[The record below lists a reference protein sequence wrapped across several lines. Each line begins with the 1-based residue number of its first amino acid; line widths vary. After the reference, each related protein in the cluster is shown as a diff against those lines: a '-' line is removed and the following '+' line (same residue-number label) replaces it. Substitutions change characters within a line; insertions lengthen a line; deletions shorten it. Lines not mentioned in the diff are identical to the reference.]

1 MMQPDPIALIRGLC
15 DGLIREPAL
24 QIDYPRWLEERLAEA
39 EAPGQPSTPPGGP
52 DPGDAL
58 EALDAVH
65 AVLDEFDPSSR
76 KPHET
81 AGERTRRVILIYKA
95 HRARGGSR

>member
-24 QIDYPRWLEERLAEA
+24 TIDYPRWIEEQLAEA
-39 EAPGQPSTPPGGP
+39 SGLGESLTLPEPS
-52 DPGDAL
+52 DPAAEL
-58 EALDAVH
+58 AAVH
-65 AVLDEFDPSSR
+65 AVLDEFDPSAR

-95 HRARGGSR
+95 HRARGGIR